1 MRGNI
6 YLIFGEEN
14 ERYKI
19 GITKNSV
26 DKRLKNLQTGNSS
39 ILTVKGTYTTD
50 YMYRME
56 TLIHNHFRDKKIL
69 NEWFEL
75 SQTDVDNFSTTCKY
89 YENMIYSLKDNPFF
103 RKNLR

>member
-6 YLIFGEEN
+6 YLIFDEEN

-56 TLIHNHFRDKKIL
+56 TLIHNHFRHCRIVNYPQAEDL
-69 NEWFEL
+69 WACHEV
-75 SQTDVDNFSTTCKY
+75 SG
-89 YENMIYSLKDNPFF
+89 
-103 RKNLR
+103 LRTIG

>member
-6 YLIFGEEN
+6 YLIFDEGN
-14 ERYKI
+14 GHYKI
-19 GITKNSV
+19 GVTKNDV
-26 DKRLKNLQTGNSS
+26 NKRLKRLQTGNSS
-39 ILTVKGTYTTD
+39 SLSLKKTYYTE

-103 RKNLR
+103 RKNLC